1 MNVFVVEGIARGVP
15 LETIFRGVKP
25 FIVAQ
30 IVLILILIAF
40 PQIALW
46 LPSTTAR

>member
-1 MNVFVVEGIARGVP
+1 VIKGIAREVP
-15 LETIFRGVKP
+15 LETIFRGVTP

-30 IVLILILIAF
+30 VILILILIAF

-46 LPSTTAR
+46 LPSTMSG